1 MPKKSKKNIKK
12 TTRKR
17 GSYNLKK
24 TFRAGNRIK
33 GNRIKGN
40 RIKGNN
46 SSKKLRKN
54 KQNTNGG
61 SQEDLSLSWEDLF
74 EPTITE
80 IQERRLRIR
89 KNNTKLKEAE
99 KEINKKYPYA
109 SREEKMEILRDMM
122 GYEDK
127 EKYKNKVNYVGSDV
141 IFVPPPSKQKEETKK
156 PTIWRFPQR
165 ISPEPIKQNNYYD
178 KPPEIIYNPNQYII
192 SQDLSNKSDD
202 SQELDMNILFEDEY
216 EDEDSDNKSPPRVQ
230 RKKITRSTRKS
241 KTKSN
246 EKKSNEIKP
255 GGPKK
260 ESILES
266 LIRERETEPV
276 KTNIIFP
283 RIKTK
288 KKGFTINS
296 KKIEGSLFKAKSN
309 KPKSK
314 KSKSN

>member
-1 MPKKSKKNIKK
+1 
-12 TTRKR
+12 
-17 GSYNLKK
+17 
-24 TFRAGNRIK
+24 
-33 GNRIKGN
+33 
-40 RIKGNN
+40 
-46 SSKKLRKN
+46 
-54 KQNTNGG
+54 
-61 SQEDLSLSWEDLF
+61 
-74 EPTITE
+74 
-80 IQERRLRIR
+80 
-89 KNNTKLKEAE
+89 
-99 KEINKKYPYA
+99 
-109 SREEKMEILRDMM
+109 MM

-127 EKYKNKVNYVGSDV
+127 EKYKNKDNYVVSDV
-141 IFVPPPSKQKEETKK
+141 IFVPPPPSKQKKEPKK

-202 SQELDMNILFEDEY
+202 SQEFNMNILFEDEY

-246 EKKSNEIKP
+246 ENKLNEIKP
-255 GGPKK
+255 GAPKE

-276 KTNIIFP
+276 KTNINFP

-296 KKIEGSLFKAKSN
+296 KKIEGSLFK
-309 KPKSK
+309 PKSR

>member
-12 TTRKR
+12 TTQKR
-17 GSYNLKK
+17 GRYNLKK
-24 TFRAGNRIK
+24 TFK
-33 GNRIKGN
+33 VGN

-61 SQEDLSLSWEDLF
+61 SQEDLSWEDLF

-80 IQERRLRIR
+80 IQDRQLRIR
-89 KNNTKLKEAE
+89 KNNAKLKKYE
-99 KEINKKYPYA
+99 KEINEKYPDA
-109 SREEKMEILRDMM
+109 LREEKMEILRNMM

-127 EKYKNKVNYVGSDV
+127 EKYKNKDNYVESDL
-141 IFVPPPSKQKEETKK
+141 IAMPPPSQQQKE

-178 KPPEIIYNPNQYII
+178 KPPELIYNPNQYII

-202 SQELDMNILFEDEY
+202 TQELDMNLLYEYGDEY
-216 EDEDSDNKSPPRVQ
+216 SDNKSPPRVQ

-246 EKKSNEIKP
+246 E
-255 GGPKK
+255 
-260 ESILES
+260 
-266 LIRERETEPV
+266 
-276 KTNIIFP
+276 TN
-283 RIKTK
+283 
-288 KKGFTINS
+288 
-296 KKIEGSLFKAKSN
+296 
-309 KPKSK
+309 
-314 KSKSN
+314 

>member
-17 GSYNLKK
+17 VRYNLKK
-24 TFRAGNRIK
+24 TFRA
-33 GNRIKGN
+33 GN

-80 IQERRLRIR
+80 IQEKRLTIR
-89 KNNTKLKEAE
+89 KNNAKLKKYE
-99 KEINKKYPYA
+99 KEINEKYPDA
-109 SREEKMEILRDMM
+109 PREKKMEILRGMM

-127 EKYKNKVNYVGSDV
+127 EKYKNKDNYVESDL
-141 IFVPPPSKQKEETKK
+141 IAMPPPSQPQKE

-165 ISPEPIKQNNYYD
+165 ISPEPIKQKYYYD
-178 KPPEIIYNPNQYII
+178 KPPELIYNPNQYII

-202 SQELDMNILFEDEY
+202 SQELDMNLLYEYGDEY
-216 EDEDSDNKSPPRVQ
+216 SDNKSPPQVQ
-230 RKKITRSTRKS
+230 RKITRSTRKND
-241 KTKSN
+241 TKSN
-246 EKKSNEIKP
+246 KNKLNEFEP

-260 ESILES
+260 KSILES
-266 LIRERETEPV
+266 LIRERELEPV

-283 RIKTK
+283 RIKTN

-296 KKIEGSLFKAKSN
+296 KKIEGSLFKPKSN
-309 KPKSK
+309 KS
-314 KSKSN
+314 KSKSK